1 MRGKRGRGWRLG
13 GWRQAWEMQEE
24 SGNMKS
30 GMCLSAAASERTT
43 VAKNWIL
50 PKGRLLCQ
58 VAGFV
63 PPDAENSLHFL
74 TPEHQLLLVDSGSAQ
89 DKVVT
94 AVCLSLMAVSTSVN
108 TPGYCVS
115 TSFISSGVV
124 LSHHSMNSD
133 DSSAIWENV
142 WKSPHRPLLSREP
155 DGIC

>member
-1 MRGKRGRGWRLG
+1 
-13 GWRQAWEMQEE
+13 MQEE

-115 TSFISSGVV
+115 IHLLGCGGV
-124 LSHHSMNSD
+124 
-133 DSSAIWENV
+133 
-142 WKSPHRPLLSREP
+142 SPLHELR
-155 DGIC
+155 